1 MGTAPENT
9 VVHPRCIIENVT
21 EDGVIYI
28 GRSNILEETCHI
40 MNHSS
45 VMKIGDYNR
54 LRMGSTIGCTSM
66 GSHNVIDVQA
76 QLLPGC
82 VIENHCV
89 IRPKCTVHCG
99 DVLPDNTCTFG
110 TYNDRIKIES
120 SDATDLQERIKDLES
135 NLDSE
140 IDALRYILPVHHETY
155 QSSTTR

>member
-1 MGTAPENT
+1 M
-9 VVHPRCIIENVT
+9 VHPRCIIENVT

-120 SDATDLQERIKDLES
+120 PDATDLQERIKDLES